1 MSKIIKLPNESPV
14 VFIKFKVEHLA
25 KSFMHNF
32 QQIILEWMAEFMN
45 VLLKQIDIVLSLRL
59 GFFFLIL

>member
-32 QQIILEWMAEFMN
+32 QQIILE
-45 VLLKQIDIVLSLRL
+45 
-59 GFFFLIL
+59 